1 MPPTTVRRLRT
12 MATERWRRS
21 STRRDMYSR
30 GMLGSCREKM
40 FFSAI
45 NLRGTERRRDLS
57 QDKTNL
63 GGAVKC

>member
-21 STRRDMYSR
+21 STSRAMYSR

-45 NLRGTERRRDLS
+45 SLS
-57 QDKTNL
+57 AAQTQGGQDYCS
-63 GGAVKC
+63 VEPCYI